1 MPDEVLAA
9 DDLSVSYGPIKAVR
23 GCSFSLCEG
32 ETVAVVGA
40 NGAGK
45 TTIMRALSNLIPHQ
59 GGVIKFEGRTTKNV
73 PAYALARAGLL
84 HVPEGRG
91 VLGRITVLENLQI
104 AFDVRPSVHTFE
116 HALETVFARFP
127 RLKERQ
133 YQYAGLLSGGEQQML
148 ALARA
153 IVNPPKVLLVD
164 EPSLGLAPRMIRE
177 TFDVLT
183 EFRRAGMAVLL
194 VEQNVRHALM
204 LADRGYVLRQGEVV
218 MEGIGKRLLEHESEL
233 KQYLVS
239 GTRKG
244 RRN

>member
-9 DDLSVSYGPIKAVR
+9 EDLSVSYGPIKAVR

-45 TTIMRALSNLIPHQ
+45 TTIMRALSNLIPYQ
-59 GGVIKFEGRTTKNV
+59 GGVVKFAGRTTKNV
-73 PAYALARAGLL
+73 PAYALARSGLL

-91 VLGRITVLENLQI
+91 VLGRITVLENLRI
-104 AFDVRPSVHTFE
+104 AFDVRPSVQTFE
-116 HALETVFARFP
+116 HALETVFARFS

-133 YQYAGLLSGGEQQML
+133 HQHAGLLSGGEQQML

-183 EFRRAGMAVLL
+183 EFRGVGMSVLL
-194 VEQNVRHALM
+194 VEQNVRNALM

-218 MEGIGKRLLEHESEL
+218 MEGICKRLLEHENEL

-244 RRN
+244 RRD

>member
-9 DDLSVSYGPIKAVR
+9 EDLSVSYGPIRAVR

-45 TTIMRALSNLIPHQ
+45 TTILRALSNLIPYQ
-59 GGVIKFEGRTTKNV
+59 GGVVKFQGRTTKHV
-73 PAYALARAGLL
+73 AAYALARSGLL

-91 VLGRITVLENLQI
+91 VLGRTTVLENLQI
-104 AFDVRPSVHTFE
+104 AFDIRPCVQSFE
-116 HALETVFARFP
+116 HALEAVFARFP
-127 RLKERQ
+127 RLKERRNQ
-133 YQYAGLLSGGEQQML
+133 QAGLLSGGEQQML
-148 ALARA
+148 VLARV

-177 TFDVLT
+177 AFDVLT
-183 EFRRAGMAVLL
+183 ELRRLGMSVLL
-194 VEQNVRHALM
+194 VEQNVRSALM
-204 LADRGYVLRQGEVV
+204 LADRGYVLRHGEVV
-218 MEGIGKRLLEHESEL
+218 MEGTSRRLLEEENEL

-244 RRN
+244 RRE

>member
-9 DDLSVSYGPIKAVR
+9 EDLSVSYGPIKAVR

-45 TTIMRALSNLIPHQ
+45 TTIMRALSNLIPYQ
-59 GGVIKFEGRTTKNV
+59 GGVVKFEGRTTKNV
-73 PAYALARAGLL
+73 PAYALARSGLL

-91 VLGRITVLENLQI
+91 VLGRITVLENLRI
-104 AFDVRPSVHTFE
+104 AFDVRPSVQTFE
-116 HALETVFARFP
+116 HALETVFARFS

-133 YQYAGLLSGGEQQML
+133 HQHAGLLSGGEQQML

-183 EFRRAGMAVLL
+183 EFRRVGMSVLL
-194 VEQNVRHALM
+194 VEQNVRNALM

-218 MEGIGKRLLEHESEL
+218 MEGISKRLLEHENEL